1 MRWYNFQRWGPWF
14 SWKGTAERFGHC
26 LPSLHHS
33 NYQWHRRQRSI
44 PKSVTM
50 KDGQLCCSG
59 PGSLSTANQTGS
71 LEHLALAYVS
81 HNRCSQGGATTPA
94 HPGPMELGVACLLG
108 SPGILNE
115 IIFTRENFWQVNN
128 AYSDLS
134 ILQIVLKCKEM
145 DLFLQGKQI
154 LLLWM
159 VMLKFSTKY

>member
-115 IIFTRENFWQVNN
+115 IIFTREIRSIQVPDPMLPQHCW
-128 AYSDLS
+128 SRSPSLCTEPGRE
-134 ILQIVLKCKEM
+134 LLR
-145 DLFLQGKQI
+145 LF
-154 LLLWM
+154 
-159 VMLKFSTKY
+159 